1 MTYNP
6 NHDRTDWRARTDRE
20 LIEAARESGHE
31 LAIVLGER
39 LEDSEG
45 MDDALADT
53 RAELIELQ
61 GRCDALRAE
70 VEALRAAVAML
81 MEAPDATDDGRD

>member
-6 NHDRTDWRARTDRE
+6 NHDRTYWRGQDDRR

-31 LAIVLGER
+31 LAIALGER
-39 LEDSEG
+39 LEDSDG
-45 MDDALADT
+45 LDDALADAH
-53 RAELIELQ
+53 AELIELQ

-70 VEALRAAVAML
+70 VEELHAAL
-81 MEAPDATDDGRD
+81 TDDGRD

>member
-6 NHDRTDWRARTDRE
+6 NHDRTYWRGQDDRR

-39 LEDSEG
+39 LEDSDG
-45 MDDALADT
+45 LDDALADAH
-53 RAELIELQ
+53 AELIELQ

-70 VEALRAAVAML
+70 VEELHAAL
-81 MEAPDATDDGRD
+81 TDDGND

>member
-6 NHDRTDWRARTDRE
+6 TEDRNYWRHCDDRR

-39 LEDSEG
+39 LEDSDG
-45 MDDALADT
+45 LDDALADAH
-53 RAELIELQ
+53 AELIELQ

-70 VEALRAAVAML
+70 VEELHAAL
-81 MEAPDATDDGRD
+81 TDDGRD

>member
-6 NHDRTDWRARTDRE
+6 NHDRTYWRGQDDRR

-39 LEDSEG
+39 LE
-45 MDDALADT
+45 AW
-53 RAELIELQ
+53 
-61 GRCDALRAE
+61 LR
-70 VEALRAAVAML
+70 
-81 MEAPDATDDGRD
+81 

>member
-6 NHDRTDWRARTDRE
+6 NHDRTDWRTRTDRE

-31 LAIVLGER
+31 LAIALGER

-45 MDDALADT
+45 LDDALADAH
-53 RAELIELQ
+53 AELIELQ
-61 GRCDALRAE
+61 GRCDAPRAE
-70 VEALRAAVAML
+70 VEELHAALN
-81 MEAPDATDDGRD
+81 DDGRD

>member
-6 NHDRTDWRARTDRE
+6 NHDRTYWRGQDDRR

-31 LAIVLGER
+31 LAIALGER

-45 MDDALADT
+45 MDGALADAH
-53 RAELIELQ
+53 AELIELR

-70 VEALRAAVAML
+70 VEELHAAL
-81 MEAPDATDDGRD
+81 TDDGRD

>member
-6 NHDRTDWRARTDRE
+6 NHDRTYWRGCDDRR
-20 LIEAARESGHE
+20 LIEAACESGHE

-39 LEDSEG
+39 LEDNKG
-45 MDDALADT
+45 MDDALADAH
-53 RAELIELQ
+53 AELIELQ

-70 VEALRAAVAML
+70 VEELHAAL
-81 MEAPDATDDGRD
+81 TDDGRD